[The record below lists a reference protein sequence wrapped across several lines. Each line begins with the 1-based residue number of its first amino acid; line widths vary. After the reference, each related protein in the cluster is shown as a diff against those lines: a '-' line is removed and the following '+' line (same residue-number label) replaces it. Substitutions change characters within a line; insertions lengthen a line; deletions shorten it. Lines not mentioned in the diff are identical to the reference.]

1 MAGLPAIALMGLEG
15 PGNKLNRRPLFF
27 FDQTLVAIVSKFT
40 QTVGAQFCQARPH

>member
-27 FDQTLVAIVSKFT
+27 LIKLWWQLSANLLK
-40 QTVGAQFCQARPH
+40 Q